1 MNKLVEI
8 YDNLLHPDIID
19 QIESFSLSNNF
30 PWYYTANISLPDSSK
45 SLPGLSHF
53 FINSSHPPHST
64 YEYSFFYLNI
74 LYTLAHKRNINIEEI
89 YNGRLFMHL
98 PNPNPGPNMIHTDMT
113 NEEGTIPH
121 LVCLYYVTDSDGDTI
136 LYKDDKKT
144 ELQRVS
150 PKKGRVV
157 FFDGSIPHCSSSPSK
172 NTRVIVN
179 FDFNG
184 TFFGE
189 EKKN

>member
-1 MNKLVEI
+1 MSKLIKI
-8 YDNLLHPDIID
+8 YDNLFHPDIVN
-19 QIESFSLSNNF
+19 QIESFSLSNKF
-30 PWYYTANISLPDSSK
+30 PWYYTNNITITNTPQYS
-45 SLPGLSHF
+45 PGLTHF
-53 FINSSHPPHST
+53 FISESSHST
-64 YEYSFFYLNI
+64 YEFSFFYLNI
-74 LYTLAHKRNINIEEI
+74 LYTLSNKININIEEV
-89 YNGRLFMHL
+89 YKGRLFMHL
-98 PNPNPGPNMIHTDMT
+98 PSPNPSPNSIHTDLT
-113 NEEGTIPH
+113 NKDGTIPH

-136 LYKDDKKT
+136 LYEDDKKT

-157 FFDGSIPHCSSSPSK
+157 FFDGAIPHCSSSPSK

-189 EKKN
+189 EK

>member
-1 MNKLVEI
+1 MNKLIEVH
-8 YDNLLHPDIID
+8 DNLLHPNIVN

-30 PWYYTANISLPDSSK
+30 PWYYTNNISLSNSSK
-45 SLPGLSHF
+45 FLPGLSHF
-53 FINSSHPPHST
+53 FLNSIHTSHST

-74 LYTLAHKRNINIEEI
+74 LYALANKRNINIEEV
-89 YNGRLFMHL
+89 YSGRLFMHL
-98 PNPNPGPNMIHTDMT
+98 PSPNPGPNMVHIDMT
-113 NEEGTIPH
+113 NKEH

-136 LYKDDKKT
+136 LYKNDKKT

-150 PKKGRVV
+150 PKKGRIV

>member
-1 MNKLVEI
+1 MNKLIKI
-8 YDNLLHPDIID
+8 YDNLLHPDVMN

-30 PWYYTANISLPDSSK
+30 PWYYQFNISAPNSPK

-53 FINSSHPPHST
+53 FIKQSSPPHSKN
-64 YEYSFFYLNI
+64 EYTFFYLNI
-74 LYTLAHKRNINIEEI
+74 LYALANKIGINVEEI
-89 YNGRLFMHL
+89 HNGRLFMHL
-98 PNPNPGPNMIHTDMT
+98 PNPNPGPNMIHTDVSD
-113 NEEGTIPH
+113 ERGTIPH

-136 LYKDDKKT
+136 LYEDDEKT

-150 PKKGRVV
+150 PKKGRVA
-157 FFDGSIPHCSSSPSK
+157 FFDGSIPHCSSTPSK

-179 FDFNG
+179 FDFGG